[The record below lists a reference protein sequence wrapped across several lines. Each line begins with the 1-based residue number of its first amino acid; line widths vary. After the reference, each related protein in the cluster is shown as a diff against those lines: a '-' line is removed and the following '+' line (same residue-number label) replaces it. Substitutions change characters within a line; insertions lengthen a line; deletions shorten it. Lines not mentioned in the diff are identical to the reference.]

1 LRRTGDSFF
10 PVRRF
15 QSSSAYVPEFVSNC
29 LERGAKIAR
38 AVFPGK
44 SAQPSL
50 KFEVN
55 LHSVSPDVAE
65 IQIDIDG
72 VSKTYKNTPER
83 WLVTEWPA
91 KEAKSR
97 GARVRIRGYSGLE
110 EQIIREGDFGF
121 FRLLDAADQLEPGKA
136 TADPNGAPSVIATWK
151 LRSQGEFFKL
161 DIRASREDGL
171 PDTALFRG
179 YKCPRVIA
187 VAGD

>member
-1 LRRTGDSFF
+1 M
-10 PVRRF
+10 
-15 QSSSAYVPEFVSNC
+15 A
-29 LERGAKIAR
+29 AKIAR

-55 LHSVSPDVAE
+55 LHSVSADVAE

-97 GARVRIRGYSGLE
+97 GARVRIPAVYSGLE

-151 LRSQGEFFKL
+151 LRSQG
-161 DIRASREDGL
+161 
-171 PDTALFRG
+171 
-179 YKCPRVIA
+179 
-187 VAGD
+187 